1 MKEIII
7 NNTDWIFSGIGVF
20 VLSSIIALICWIV
33 LSIFRSIRRSKE
45 KTEKKIERFIDEFRK
60 LFENAGVKLDILIP
74 AGINSFKSD
83 KEIKLA
89 FEALM
94 EIIPNH
100 PLRNLKTRVE
110 KIGYKRF
117 FSHIVNSG
125 RILNKD
131 SIETFLRELE

>member
-1 MKEIII
+1 MRLYVTNFIH
-7 NNTDWIFSGIGVF
+7 F
-20 VLSSIIALICWIV
+20 VSI
-33 LSIFRSIRRSKE
+33 SRSIRRSKE
-45 KTEKKIERFIDEFRK
+45 KTEKRIERFIDEFRK
-60 LFENAGVKLDILIP
+60 LFKNAGVKLDILIP

-100 PLRNLKTRVE
+100 PLRNWKTRVE

-125 RILNKD
+125 RILDKN
-131 SIETFLRELE
+131 SIETFLREFE